1 MAVLSGYSERLTG
14 KPCQLVDI
22 LDCEAFEGETMS
34 EFTHLDERGR
44 ARMVDVS
51 AKGDTVRV
59 ATARGRVLMRLD
71 TLRLIQ
77 SGGVAKGDV
86 LAIAQVAGV
95 MGAKRTSDIIPLC
108 HPLPIT
114 GVDLAFRLDETT
126 PAVEITASARVIG
139 KTGVEMEA
147 LTAVS
152 TAALTIYDMCKAVD
166 KDMVIDQIHLVHKT
180 GGKSGEY
187 RRAGEQLPETVTP

>member
-1 MAVLSGYSERLTG
+1 
-14 KPCQLVDI
+14 
-22 LDCEAFEGETMS
+22 MS
-34 EFTHLDERGR
+34 ELTHLDEGGR

-59 ATARGRVLMRLD
+59 ATARGRVLMRPE

-77 SGGVAKGDV
+77 TGGVVKGDV

-114 GVDLAFRLDETT
+114 GVDLSFELDDAAS
-126 PAVEITASARVIG
+126 AVEITASARVIG

-166 KDMVIDQIHLVHKT
+166 KDMVIDQIRLVQKT
-180 GGKSGEY
+180 GGKSGDY
-187 RRAGEQLPETVTP
+187 RRAGETVPGEANGSGSGGHV